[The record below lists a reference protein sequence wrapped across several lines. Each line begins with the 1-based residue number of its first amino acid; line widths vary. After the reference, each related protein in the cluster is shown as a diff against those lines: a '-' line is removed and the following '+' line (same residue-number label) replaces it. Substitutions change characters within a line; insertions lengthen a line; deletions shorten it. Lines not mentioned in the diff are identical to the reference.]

1 MIRPRLA
8 GMPIR
13 TGVMTQLTAVVVTA
27 AGILTAGCASAGSS
41 PSAVQLRAPVTVRAV
56 ASPARLTMAQA
67 RTAYSKISAP
77 FNAAVAVVNADAR
90 HGTTWRKFKTDV
102 LAAVAANKTWER
114 RIRAKRWPRKIQP
127 YVNAMLKTEV
137 PAEISC
143 DQAMAAAG
151 SLLGAAHVFSSDRA
165 CRDSTKNADTIRK
178 MLKLPPTIG

>member
-1 MIRPRLA
+1 
-8 GMPIR
+8 MPIP
-13 TGVMTQLTAVVVTA
+13 TGVVTKLTAVVVTA

-41 PSAVQLRAPVTVRAV
+41 STAVQLQAPVKVRAA

-77 FNAAVAVVNADAR
+77 FNAAVAVVDADAR
-90 HGTTWRKFKTDV
+90 HGTTWPTFRSDV

-114 RIRAKRWPRKIQP
+114 RIRAARWPRTIQP
-127 YVNAMLKTEV
+127 YVDAMLKTEV
-137 PAEISC
+137 PAEIGC

-151 SLLGAAHVFSSDRA
+151 SLQGAAGVFSSDHA

-178 MLKLPPTIG
+178 MLNLPATIG